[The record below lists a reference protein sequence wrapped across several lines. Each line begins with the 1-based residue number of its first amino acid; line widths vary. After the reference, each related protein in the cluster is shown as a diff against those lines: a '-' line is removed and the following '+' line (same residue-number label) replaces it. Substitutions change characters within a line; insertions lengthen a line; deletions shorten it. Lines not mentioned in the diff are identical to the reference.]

1 MCSLPEA
8 EFVTAAQLRARYG
21 GVSKMW
27 LERRLESPEFPR
39 PVHLGTRLR
48 HWRLSEILKW
58 ERATIAD
65 NAARRLI
72 APNRNAR
79 RR

>member
-1 MCSLPEA
+1 MSSSFEA

-27 LERRLESPEFPR
+27 LERRLESPDFPR

-48 HWRLSEILKW
+48 HWRMSEILKW
-58 ERATIAD
+58 ERATIAG
-65 NAARRLI
+65 NAARRPIVL
-72 APNRNAR
+72 NRNAR

>member
-1 MCSLPEA
+1 
-8 EFVTAAQLRARYG
+8 
-21 GVSKMW
+21 MW